1 MISCNGKRTL
11 KEVAMTD
18 SFESSSSLP
27 PEVLEHYASGY
38 ESQRL
43 LHGASQIELVRT
55 QELVMRYVPP
65 PPAVI
70 FDVGGGPGVYACWL
84 ARQGYEVH
92 LVDAHPLHVEL
103 ARQASQAQPNTPLAG
118 IKVGDARHLKRA
130 DASVDVVL
138 LFGPLYHLNERA
150 DRLMALQEV
159 HRILRPGGL
168 LFGAAISRF
177 ASVLDGLRQGFFD
190 DPAFVQII
198 ERGLT
203 DGQHRNPT
211 NHPAYFTTA
220 FFHDPKELEAEIQES
235 GFLYERTLPI
245 EGPLW
250 LFPDV
255 AANFHDQSR
264 REPFLRLVRR
274 LELEPSL
281 LGASAHLLAI
291 ARKEEQR

>member
-1 MISCNGKRTL
+1 M
-11 KEVAMTD
+11 AD
-18 SFESSSSLP
+18 SFEAYSSLT

-190 DPAFVQII
+190 DPAFVQIV

-291 ARKEEQR
+291 ARKAEQR

>member
-1 MISCNGKRTL
+1 M

-27 PEVLEHYASGY
+27 PEVLKHYASGY

-55 QELVMRYVPP
+55 QELVTRYVPP
-65 PPAVI
+65 PPAMI
-70 FDVGGGPGVYACWL
+70 FDVGGGPGMYACWL

-103 ARQASQAQPNTPLAG
+103 ARQPSQAQPDAPLAG
-118 IKVGDARHLKRA
+118 IEVGDARQLNRA
-130 DASVDVVL
+130 DTSVDVML
-138 LFGPLYHLNERA
+138 LFGPLYHLTQHT
-150 DRLMALQEV
+150 DRLMALHEA

-177 ASVLDGLRQGFFD
+177 ASVLDGLCQGLLD
-190 DPAFVQII
+190 DPAFVQIV
-198 ERGLT
+198 ERDLM
-203 DGQHRNPT
+203 DGQHRNPM

-255 AANFHDQSR
+255 AASFHDQRR

-274 LELEPSL
+274 LEQEPSL

-291 ARKEEQR
+291 ARKEGQR